1 VRSPPT
7 RYAERKLSFGRG
19 RHLHRQTL
27 RLRSVAG
34 PGRRPCRVSVPL
46 RKACAPVCGPALDDG
61 TNPAPCEMGAQARS
75 FVSRGRTRWLGTKR
89 LAFYCPAPPIHA
101 VGSAR

>member
-1 VRSPPT
+1 VEALPT

-19 RHLHRQTL
+19 PHLHRQTL

-46 RKACAPVCGPALDDG
+46 RKAARPSAVPHLDDG

-89 LAFYCPAPPIHA
+89 LAFDCPARPFT
-101 VGSAR
+101 R